1 VSREWYPDDEGD
13 GGDGTFHGCDC
24 RCPYRPAEVCARCR
38 ETWECSHG
46 GLLVSDA
53 FWEYPTLEAAHQGR
67 KSYHHLIDLTSTTVR
82 RG

>member
-1 VSREWYPDDEGD
+1 MSREWYPDDEGD

-24 RCPYRPAEVCARCR
+24 RCPHRPAEVCARCR